1 MLKYWLSVLLIGIT
15 LILVACSESPTS
27 SGGVVMS
34 KGEGGGMITI
44 NVEQRGGHGA
54 IEVYLASGGKRI
66 AVAQGQCT
74 GPDTCKETIQTGAG
88 AADGIRVV
96 WSAKNLGPM
105 DYYMSSAYAC
115 SPASTGCTSN
125 RTDYMYR
132 RNKEG
137 TQVEATFKVDT
148 TDGSITIGGSFGE
161 GAPAGVEGVGSSWWG
176 PNEVVDDH
184 SPRSLTG
191 GLDPAPQRQ

>member
-1 MLKYWLSVLLIGIT
+1 
-15 LILVACSESPTS
+15 
-27 SGGVVMS
+27 MS

-148 TDGSITIGGSFGE
+148 TDGSITIGGSFSE
-161 GAPAGVEGVGSSWWG
+161 DAPAGAS
-176 PNEVVDDH
+176 
-184 SPRSLTG
+184 TG
-191 GLDPAPQRQ
+191 GANYSFPDLVEDNRPPRFLKGGIDPAPHAQ

>member
-1 MLKYWLSVLLIGIT
+1 
-15 LILVACSESPTS
+15 
-27 SGGVVMS
+27 MS

-148 TDGSITIGGSFGE
+148 TDGSITIGGSFSE

-191 GLDPAPQRQ
+191 GLDPAPHAQ